1 MKISE
6 TLSLALALI
15 LLSLSTTSLAAGK
28 VPIVASFSILADMSR
43 QIGGERVQVHS
54 LVGENGD
61 AHVYQPTPSD
71 SKILGRARLVIM
83 NGLGFEGWIERLI
96 KPSGFR
102 GSVVV
107 ASTNIKTLN
116 RIQSGTHE
124 HGHNHR
130 EADPHAWLDAK
141 NSLIYV
147 DNIATAL
154 IQADPEGKAYYEA
167 NAARYKREITEV
179 DQQIHAVSE
188 KIPAERRRVVT
199 SHDAFGYFGRAYGI
213 NFIAAVGI
221 NSGAEPSASNV
232 ARIIRQIKQEK
243 IPAIFVESISD
254 PRLQERIQ
262 RETGAKIGGV
272 LYPDALSGQTGPAA
286 TYLDLMRHNA
296 RVLSAS
302 LQK

>member
-1 MKISE
+1 MKIFE
-6 TLSLALALI
+6 TLRLAITLV
-15 LLSLSTTSLAAGK
+15 LLSLPITSLATEK
-28 VPIVASFSILADMSR
+28 LPVVTSFSILADMSR
-43 QIGGERVQVHS
+43 QIGGERIEVHS

-71 SKILGRARLVIM
+71 SKILGRARLVVI

-116 RIQSGTHE
+116 RIHSGTHD
-124 HGHNHR
+124 HRDNHR

-141 NSLIYV
+141 NSLIYA
-147 DNIATAL
+147 DNIVTAL
-154 IQADPEGKAYYEA
+154 IQADPEGRAYYEA
-167 NAARYKREITEV
+167 NAARYKREINEV
-179 DQQIHAVSE
+179 DQQIRAMSE

-213 NFIAAVGI
+213 AFIAAVGM
-221 NSGAEPSASNV
+221 NSGAEPSASTV

-243 IPAIFVESISD
+243 IPAIFVENFTDS
-254 PRLQERIQ
+254 RLQERIQ

-272 LYPDALSGQTGPAA
+272 LYPDALSGQTGPAV